1 MPSTTARGWSRAG
14 SGRRPSRRRSAPRAS
29 GLKIGDRFVGSHGL
43 AAGGPVHADRPYTV
57 VGVLAP
63 TASVLD
69 RLVLTPIES
78 VWEVHGM
85 RNPFLSGHEHE
96 PEADQQAP
104 LGRPAEVRPL
114 EVTAL
119 LIHYNSPL
127 GAVEVPLEV
136 NREGGLQAAS
146 PALETARLLSLVGV
160 GLDTL
165 RGFGLLLI
173 ASAGLSVFIA
183 LWNAMQER
191 RYDLAVMRT
200 LGASRRVLFVQP
212 LIEGLILAGGGAI
225 LGLLIGHGVATIVG
239 GLLRQAQ
246 DMGLTG
252 LTWRP
257 EEFYVLLLALGV
269 GLVSA
274 VLPAIQAYRTD
285 IAQVL
290 ASRA

>member
-1 MPSTTARGWSRAG
+1 
-14 SGRRPSRRRSAPRAS
+14 
-29 GLKIGDRFVGSHGL
+29 
-43 AAGGPVHADRPYTV
+43 
-57 VGVLAP
+57 
-63 TASVLD
+63 
-69 RLVLTPIES
+69 
-78 VWEVHGM
+78 
-85 RNPFLSGHEHE
+85 
-96 PEADQQAP
+96 
-104 LGRPAEVRPL
+104 VRPL

-225 LGLLIGHGVATIVG
+225 LGLLVGHGVATMVG

-257 EEFYVLLLALGV
+257 EELYIILLALGV

-274 VLPAIQAYRTD
+274 LLPAIQAWRTD